1 MTKQNRQFVSDFGNQ
16 HADCNSL
23 RWLFRQATVTDAEL
37 ISSFIMPIVQQF
49 IVPSCRAEGAVLL
62 LNSLSPEAMAGYLQ
76 QDYRFD
82 LAFRDGILMG
92 VVGLRERRHLFH
104 LFIATQAQR
113 TGLGQKLW
121 SLAWRQAILD
131 GSDGH
136 FTVNSAVHAVE
147 FYKKLGF
154 AATEAPRDRA
164 GVVDIPMVG
173 YFPALK

>member
-1 MTKQNRQFVSDFGNQ
+1 MNKFAWQQQLDNRSTNADCPAIDWQIRDATAADAEQISDFIIP
-16 HADCNSL
+16 L
-23 RWLFRQATVTDAEL
+23 
-37 ISSFIMPIVQQF
+37 VQQF
-49 IVPSCRAEGAVLL
+49 IVPSCRPEGVVLL
-62 LNSLSPEAMAGYLQ
+62 LNSLSPAAMAGYLR
-76 QDYRFD
+76 QDYHFQ
-82 LAFRDGILMG
+82 LAFKDDTLIG

-104 LFIATQAQR
+104 LFVASSMQR

-121 SLAWRQAILD
+121 YLALRQAMAD

-154 AATEAPRDRA
+154 VATQGPRDRA

-173 YFPALK
+173 YFPASH